1 MTSSAPL
8 HTLGE
13 LLDRLEAA
21 GKGSPG
27 HSAAGGGAGE
37 CADTDTDEGKDNAD
51 KDKDKGRDAVTLGAL
66 IDEIGT
72 RSFGPLLLLAGLVTV
87 MPVVG
92 DIPGVPTVMALLVL
106 LVAGQLLVGRDH
118 FWLPRWVLA
127 RRMRRDRLLRA
138 LGWLRRPARW
148 VDRLL
153 RPRLAWLV
161 RGPGQYAI
169 AVACVV
175 IALAMPPMEFVPF
188 SANAAGAVL
197 LAFGL
202 ALIARDGV
210 FALVAYAVTALTL
223 AWVVQGLL

>member
-1 MTSSAPL
+1 MTNSAPL

-13 LLDRLEAA
+13 LLDRLQAA
-21 GKGSPG
+21 GNGTAG
-27 HSAAGGGAGE
+27 HSVAGTGAGE
-37 CADTDTDEGKDNAD
+37 CADKDTDEGKD
-51 KDKDKGRDAVTLGAL
+51 KDKDAVTLGAL

-87 MPVVG
+87 MPIVG

-106 LVAGQLLVGRDH
+106 LVAGQLLLGREH
-118 FWLPRWVLA
+118 FWLPRWVLD
-127 RRMRRDRLLRA
+127 RRVRRDRLVRA

-210 FALVAYAVTALTL
+210 FALVAYVITALTL

>member
-1 MTSSAPL
+1 MANSAPL

-21 GKGSPG
+21 GNGTSG
-27 HSAAGGGAGE
+27 HSAAGDGARE
-37 CADTDTDEGKDNAD
+37 CAD
-51 KDKDKGRDAVTLGAL
+51 KDKDAVTLGAL

-87 MPVVG
+87 MPIVG

-106 LVAGQLLVGRDH
+106 LVAGQLLLGREH
-118 FWLPRWVLA
+118 FWLPRWVLD
-127 RRMRRDRLLRA
+127 RRVRRDRLVRA

-161 RGPGQYAI
+161 RGPGQ
-169 AVACVV
+169 
-175 IALAMPPMEFVPF
+175 
-188 SANAAGAVL
+188 
-197 LAFGL
+197 
-202 ALIARDGV
+202 
-210 FALVAYAVTALTL
+210 
-223 AWVVQGLL
+223 